1 LCYFNLV
8 LKSLE
13 PLGIRQAVLT
23 SQDGLVIESAGN
35 SSPEPE
41 LLAAELATLLRNSQ
55 ALSKSLG
62 GSPKRFSLAT
72 EQREVLAVVF
82 GHYCLG
88 AVVDRTADR
97 KSVGNELSRLA
108 LRLAKTL

>member
-1 LCYFNLV
+1 M

-23 SQDGLVIESAGN
+23 SQDGLVIESAGS

-41 LLAAELATLLRNSQ
+41 LLAAELATLLRTSQ
-55 ALSKSLG
+55 ALTRSLG
-62 GSPKRFSLAT
+62 GPLKRFSLAT

-82 GHYCLG
+82 GRYCLG
-88 AVVDRTADR
+88 AVVDRATDR
-97 KSVGNELSRLA
+97 KSVGNELLRLA
-108 LRLAKTL
+108 LRLSKTL